1 LGVRPYGERRMRHH
15 LRMVAVL
22 AVATVVYGVL
32 IFALRM
38 MSQPSDRAW
47 YGGIA
52 LIFGL
57 LLFVPL
63 VVREIWRR
71 L

>member
-1 LGVRPYGERRMRHH
+1 MRCH
-15 LRMVAVL
+15 LRSVAILAVGLVAYAVL
-22 AVATVVYGVL
+22 
-32 IFALRM
+32 IQALRW
-38 MSQPSDRAW
+38 MSQASDRAW

-52 LIFGL
+52 VIFCL

-63 VVREIWRR
+63 VVRAIWRT